1 MKRALLLFLA
11 LAACN
16 RGSPTD
22 KTPTPP
28 AAASTME
35 PRQTPQSGEQPDSA
49 VRFLADAEKRWHEQL
64 AESDHAQWVNQTF
77 INDDTDWLATR
88 AAERDMALTTDLV
101 QQAARYKDVEL
112 PQEAARKL
120 QLLRIN
126 TVLPSPAS
134 PEQRR
139 ELATLATDMNS
150 MYGTGKYC
158 QQTTKG
164 EKCRPLGELSKVL
177 ATSRDYE
184 ELLDVWTGWH
194 EVAKPM
200 RDKYARFVTL
210 GNKGAESIGFKDLG
224 ELWRAKFDMTPAQL
238 EAESERLWS
247 QVQPFYNSLH
257 CYVRRKLQAHYG
269 EQRIPKHGPIPAH
282 VLGNM
287 WAQDW
292 SNVYPLVE
300 PYPGQVKLDVT
311 KSIAAKK
318 WTPEKMMRTGEAFF
332 TGLGLPPLPE
342 TFWKRSL
349 IDKPKE
355 REVVCHASAWDLGL
369 SGDVRIKMCTEPSE
383 EDLVTIHH
391 ELGHIYYY
399 LMYAKL
405 PPLFQQ
411 GAHEGFHE
419 GIGDTLVLSMTPA
432 YLKSLGL
439 LEQTPNNPKAEIDT
453 LMKRALQRVAFLP
466 FGKVIDQWRWQV
478 FSGQVKP
485 DSYNA
490 AWWKLRTQYQGI
502 APASP
507 RGEEFFDPGAKY
519 HVPANTPYARYFF
532 AHILQFQ
539 FHRALCRAAG
549 HEGPLHTCS
558 IAGNAAAGEKLATM
572 LRMGA
577 SKPWP
582 EALAAISGERTMD
595 ASALTEYFAP
605 LRTYLDEA
613 NQGDQCGWQSE

>member
-1 MKRALLLFLA
+1 MQRALLLCVTTLI
-11 LAACN
+11 ACG
-16 RGSPTD
+16 GSDPTD
-22 KTPTPP
+22 KTPTPLP
-28 AAASTME
+28 SAPRE
-35 PRQTPQSGEQPDSA
+35 PRNPSA
-49 VRFLADAEKRWHEQL
+49 VAAPSAESAARFIVDAETRWHEQI

-77 INDDTDWLATR
+77 ITDDTDFLATR
-88 AAERDMALTTDLV
+88 AAERDMALTTELV
-101 QQAARYKDVEL
+101 QQAARYQGVEL
-112 PQEAARKL
+112 SEEAARKL
-120 QLLRIN
+120 HLLRIN
-126 TVLPSPAS
+126 TVLPSPPA
-134 PEQRR
+134 PEERR

-158 QQTTKG
+158 QQTASG
-164 EKCRPLGELSKVL
+164 EKCRTLGELSKVL
-177 ATSRDYE
+177 ATSRDYD
-184 ELLDVWTGWH
+184 ELLDVWNGWH
-194 EVAKPM
+194 AIAKPM
-200 RDKYARFVTL
+200 REKYARFVTL
-210 GNKGAESIGFKDLG
+210 GNKGAESIGWKDLG
-224 ELWRAKFDMTPAQL
+224 ELWRAKFDMPPAAL
-238 EAESERLWS
+238 EAESERLWA
-247 QVQPFYNSLH
+247 QVQPFYDSLH

-269 EQRIPKHGPIPAH
+269 EERVPKHGPIPAH

-292 SNVYPLVE
+292 SNIYPLVE
-300 PYPGQVKLDVT
+300 PYPGQAKLDVT
-311 KSIAAKK
+311 KALETKR
-318 WTPEKMMRTGEAFF
+318 WTAEKMMRTGESFF

-342 TFWKRSL
+342 TFWKHSL
-349 IDKPKE
+349 IEKPKG
-355 REVVCHASAWDLGL
+355 REVVCHASAWDIGL
-369 SGDVRIKMCTEPSE
+369 TGDVRIKMCTEPTE

-399 LMYAKL
+399 LMYGKL

-439 LEQTPNNPKAEIDT
+439 LQQTPNNPKADIDT

-478 FSGQVKP
+478 FSGAVKP
-485 DSYNA
+485 DGYNA
-490 AWWKLRTQYQGI
+490 AWWKLRAQYQGI
-502 APASP
+502 APPSP
-507 RGEEFFDPGAKY
+507 RGEEHFDAGAKY

-549 HEGPLHTCS
+549 HQGPLHTCS

-582 EALAAISGERTMD
+582 DALFAIAGERTMD

-605 LRTYLDEA
+605 LRAYLDEA
-613 NQGDQCGWQSE
+613 NQGDQCGW